1 MSETQRLSIQEQLE
15 IFQRSDAQGGSADRH
30 AQALGTAAA
39 ASAAAAAPAAAT
51 FAPFSGPAEYAFPPG
66 LSNHDRAVVHAEC
79 KKYGFSSKSH
89 G

>member
-1 MSETQRLSIQEQLE
+1 MREVRALSGC
-15 IFQRSDAQGGSADRH
+15 S
-30 AQALGTAAA
+30 QALGKLLLLAVPPPPLPPLLL
-39 ASAAAAAPAAAT
+39 PAATTLLQHSLPA
-51 FAPFSGPAEYAFPPG
+51 PAEYAFPPG

>member
-1 MSETQRLSIQEQLE
+1 MREVRALSGC
-15 IFQRSDAQGGSADRH
+15 S
-30 AQALGTAAA
+30 QALGKSLLLAVPPPPLPPLLL
-39 ASAAAAAPAAAT
+39 PAATALSQHSLP
-51 FAPFSGPAEYAFPPG
+51 APAEYAFPPG